1 MKSSLARVLV
11 ATAVAAAVCV
21 QAINYTWDGGGD
33 GATWTDADNWD
44 LDSGS
49 PGAADQAWFTGAATI
64 AAGIPASVN
73 RIITGTGAVS
83 IAAGMSFPYVPSP
96 NTAGGLTV
104 GTGGAS
110 FTGLLSFP
118 NGNAYINAAGNLTCN
133 DLSWGNTA
141 TITQTGGQFDIN
153 TFRLPGNNGAL
164 FNIAA
169 WTFAA
174 NKPVTMASGG
184 TSTTSYEFTGEPV
197 FQAGYRPNWTFS
209 SGTDTTGIYVDLKGY
224 HMVGNVLTLTGG
236 GSPATRFSY
245 LRNTS
250 GNGVVDMNSVVI
262 AGGSYANCYVGATA
276 SPNTL
281 TFDLRGTG
289 TAWENRS
296 TNNTLFDM
304 SANTAVNVHA
314 SCSLDTGSRNL
325 GTGGFGDNF
334 AFGNLTLKSG
344 VKATITG
351 TANLATGENDALYV
365 NGSLVLEDG
374 SELAMN
380 SRAAYV
386 NGPLSVGNSPGT
398 ATVSGGNLT
407 LTDSASFVVEV
418 NGLTAGSQYDQLI
431 VSGGNI
437 TLAGDL
443 VVQPGPFTANA
454 WDVVYLISNTSG
466 TTSGV
471 FQYADDTF
479 VDVFAGKRWFITY
492 DADLDNLL
500 LSGGND
506 VALYAVPEPAAAA
519 TLLLG
524 GLALLRRRARK

>member
-1 MKSSLARVLV
+1 MECLRGFEVPQPDKEMDHEEQLGESPGG
-11 ATAVAAAVCV
+11 
-21 QAINYTWDGGGD
+21 DGGGGGD

-153 TFRLPGNNGAL
+153 TFRLPGNSGSL
-164 FNIAA
+164 FDIQA
-169 WTFAA
+169 WQFAA
-174 NKPVTMASGG
+174 SKPVTIGNPGTPTTNLRFVGTPIFQSGH
-184 TSTTSYEFTGEPV
+184 
-197 FQAGYRPNWTFS
+197 RPNWTFS
-209 SGTDTTGIYVDLKGY
+209 SGTTSGVKVNLNGQTLF
-224 HMVGNVLTLTGG
+224 GNVLQLEQTSASGRYTYLTNDA
-236 GSPATRFSY
+236 GSAT
-245 LRNTS
+245 
-250 GNGVVDMNSVVI
+250 VDVNSVVI
-262 AGGSYANCYVGATA
+262 GVGSPESYLDLD
-276 SPNTL
+276 NT
-281 TFDLRGTG
+281 TVHVRGSG
-289 TAWENRS
+289 TAWDNRS
-296 TNNTLFDM
+296 T
-304 SANTAVNVHA
+304 ANTAFNVTDNTTVNVHA
-314 SCSLDTGSRNL
+314 SCNLDTGSRNL
-325 GTGGFGDNF
+325 GTGGFINNF

-351 TANLATGENDALYV
+351 NANLATGENDALYV
-365 NGSLVLEDG
+365 NGSLALEDG
-374 SELAMN
+374 SELAMD
-380 SRAAYV
+380 SREAYV
-386 NGPLSVGNSPGT
+386 NGPLTVGNSPGT

-407 LTDSASFVVEV
+407 LTDNASFVVEV